1 VKLTLFNL
9 LSACLK
15 LRRVMWPSVS
25 TKTGAAVVGP
35 SKIGE
40 GGLELL

>member
-1 VKLTLFNL
+1 
-9 LSACLK
+9 
-15 LRRVMWPSVS
+15 MGPSVS

-40 GGLELL
+40 GGLELLQEEEGEPRAFLPAGKDS